1 MGMKLKIR
9 KWYMYMGFAT
19 ASFVLAVLFLFWSI
33 YYMSIA
39 MVGTSFLTALAG
51 FALLASSLQALRIA
65 AYVYSV
71 ELGAKSDEES

>member
-1 MGMKLKIR
+1 MKLRIR
-9 KWYMYMGFAT
+9 KWYVYMVFAVS
-19 ASFVLAVLFLFWSI
+19 SFILATLFLFWSI

-71 ELGAKSDEES
+71 ELGAKPDEGSQK